1 MVAAES
7 SGSPTGFGWTRHLYH
22 EMIYL
27 LPMHRLRRM
36 RTKKPAIDY
45 ETLAE
50 LRYQVRRFLRVRELA
65 AQAAGVA
72 PQQYLVL
79 LQIRGATGR
88 QPVTIGFLAER
99 LQIHHHAAV
108 QLIDRMAQP
117 GLVARRRD
125 ERDRRAVV
133 VELRPRGESLLRK
146 LAQYSIAELKSEGPA
161 LASSLRRLMMTAG
174 RRSRESTNGLPA
186 RPRRTET
193 GRSGTVQPGGV

>member
-1 MVAAES
+1 MRPPRRSRAA
-7 SGSPTGFGWTRHLYH
+7 
-22 EMIYL
+22 
-27 LPMHRLRRM
+27 
-36 RTKKPAIDY
+36 KPAIDY

-79 LQIRGATGR
+79 LQICGAAGR
-88 QPVTIGFLAER
+88 QRVTVGFLAER

-108 QLIDRMAQP
+108 QLIDRMAQQ

-133 VELRPRGESLLRK
+133 VELRPRGEALLRK
-146 LAQYSIAELKSEGPA
+146 LALYSIAELKSEGPA

-193 GRSGTVQPGGV
+193 GRSGPVQPGGV